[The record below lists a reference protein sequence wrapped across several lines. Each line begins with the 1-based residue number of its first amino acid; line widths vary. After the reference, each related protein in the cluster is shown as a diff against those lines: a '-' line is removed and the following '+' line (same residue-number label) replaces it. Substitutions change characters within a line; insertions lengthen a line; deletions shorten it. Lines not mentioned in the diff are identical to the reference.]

1 MNNKDNYKKAVNQ
14 IHVRDE
20 LKQET
25 KENLKKYKNKHILKF
40 VNYTVSLAAV
50 AIISITGL
58 VFYNKKLDENLSKNN
73 SNLNFSKKEDVNE
86 NKLDFL
92 GVKKFASVDELKL
105 VLKENTMKDIYLN
118 EAEISNVDDNT
129 DSTATN
135 GSLKRDDYSRTN
147 NQVEN
152 VDEAD
157 IVKTDGK
164 YIYYTKNGIVYI
176 VEPEE
181 LNIVAKI
188 QDEKDEFY
196 PKELFINEDK
206 LVVLGNT
213 FGQYDNKKSEDYR
226 YISIAPASNAT
237 VRVYDISNISS
248 PNMIREISLK
258 GYYLNSRMIENNIYF
273 IFSCDVGWFENF
285 DELKESDI
293 TPYYK
298 DSNISSENQQI
309 NATDISYFDNTE
321 NYNYMLIAGF
331 NLNTSEDVNVETFFG
346 AGSNVYSSE
355 NNLYLVTPKYS
366 YSSISSSN
374 IYKFKL
380 DNGNITA
387 VSLAEV
393 PGYVNNQFS
402 IDEYKGNLRI
412 ATTIYKNNA
421 SPIYEN
427 DIERETTITTTIGIN
442 ENYTNQI
449 TIFDENLKQISSI
462 ENIEDGEKIYAVRFM
477 GDIRICCNI

>member
-1 MNNKDNYKKAVNQ
+1 
-14 IHVRDE
+14 
-20 LKQET
+20 
-25 KENLKKYKNKHILKF
+25 
-40 VNYTVSLAAV
+40 
-50 AIISITGL
+50 
-58 VFYNKKLDENLSKNN
+58 
-73 SNLNFSKKEDVNE
+73 
-86 NKLDFL
+86 
-92 GVKKFASVDELKL
+92 
-105 VLKENTMKDIYLN
+105 
-118 EAEISNVDDNT
+118 
-129 DSTATN
+129 
-135 GSLKRDDYSRTN
+135 
-147 NQVEN
+147 
-152 VDEAD
+152 
-157 IVKTDGK
+157 
-164 YIYYTKNGIVYI
+164 
-176 VEPEE
+176 
-181 LNIVAKI
+181 
-188 QDEKDEFY
+188 
-196 PKELFINEDK
+196 
-206 LVVLGNT
+206 
-213 FGQYDNKKSEDYR
+213 
-226 YISIAPASNAT
+226 
-237 VRVYDISNISS
+237 
-248 PNMIREISLK
+248 MIREISLK

-273 IFSCDVGWFENF
+273 ISSCDVGWFENF